1 MNRKL
6 ILAVG
11 ATLIVIS
18 LVIVLWQEQNT
29 EKISNAVS
37 PHVGPASQPQ
47 ASTEESSTLTLAPSA
62 SGSKS
67 FDTQHKEDVRTGMK
81 ALFEGL
87 KQKGI
92 LREVALISQ
101 QLQDATETKDSA
113 TWSRAFQDAIYSP
126 SARMGE
132 AISAIKPYLNSPE
145 SYVRYLAAEALLRV
159 GDQSGIEILLALIQS
174 DEATPQGKQD
184 LRLSSAHLLA
194 RFGVASAEAAI
205 FDLYK
210 KTSGSGLLSSLSQLR
225 SERVKEVFQGN
236 GYYENRHSI
245 ERYGVVGAEAFVP
258 QITKTFEQTSDP
270 SEKNA
275 AAWSL
280 ARITGSEQYVNVL
293 SKAAL
298 PAIERKQKGSLS
310 YDDSTKALRYLG
322 SVQSPQAV
330 KVLEQALD
338 SQNPVAV
345 QYATVNLLFNQL
357 GGSQKAEQLVIR
369 ELESSPKMLGTELA
383 MQIASKSD
391 NPQVRAAAQSYAK
404 RTASDRWRYW
414 GVERADWPVQ
424 NWIYDYAVTLDKPR
438 GAGR

>member
-11 ATLIVIS
+11 ATLIVIV
-18 LVIVLWQEQNT
+18 LVIVIWQEQDT
-29 EKISNAVS
+29 EKSSNAVS

-47 ASTEESSTLTLAPSA
+47 ASTGESSTLTLAPSA

-67 FDTQHKEDVRTGMK
+67 FDTQHEEDVRTGMK

-92 LREVALISQ
+92 LRAVPSIAK
-101 QLQDATETKDSA
+101 QLQAALDTKDSA
-113 TWSRAFQDAIYSP
+113 ALRRAFQDAIYSP
-126 SARMGE
+126 SSQIRE
-132 AISAIKPYLNSPE
+132 AVPAIKTYLDSPE
-145 SYVRYLAAEALLRV
+145 PYVRLLAAEALLRV
-159 GDQSGIEILLALIQS
+159 GDQSGVETLLALIQS
-174 DEATPQGKQD
+174 DRVISQNKQD

-194 RFGVASAEAAI
+194 RYGVTSAEAAI

-225 SERVKEVFQGN
+225 SERVKVVFQEN
-236 GYYENRHSI
+236 GYYENSHSI
-245 ERYGVVGAEAFVP
+245 ERYGVVGAEAFIP
-258 QITKTFEQTSDP
+258 QIQKTFDQAVDP
-270 SEKNA
+270 SEKNS

-280 ARITGSEQYVNVL
+280 ARMTSSELYVNFL
-293 SKAAL
+293 RDASR
-298 PAIERKQKGSLS
+298 PAIERKETNGRT
-310 YDDSTKALRYLG
+310 YDDSTKALKYLG

-357 GGSQKAEQLVIR
+357 RGSQKADQLVIR

-424 NWIYDYAVTLDKPR
+424 NWIYDYAVTLNP
-438 GAGR
+438 